1 MGLIDNIKKQARK
14 ILMILGLS
22 TTVAT
27 LSGCESY
34 EEKTTNKAIEII
46 EDATNHVDRHKY
58 ASLEN
63 DIKAGEELIEHVN
76 DLSDDKQGESSSIAN
91 ETLKALDAVN
101 TIITS
106 SKGLERS
113 GESLVEQGQKWYA
126 EVSSNSAWRN
136 LRDVVNTVKE
146 WPEDEFGEF
155 ASTMEGLYYE
165 TGETVGLDQS
175 QLESLLNGNI
185 SQETSENAQAQG
197 GNINSND
204 SNVVGDAAYAVGGFF
219 GGVASK
225 IKEGYDEATN
235 GMSEYNQGLADGFS
249 DEDKKIYYENEA
261 KIKQQEIEKA
271 EAEKAEAERKAAEA
285 RGSLENTSFQ
295 MAETS
300 DFRKSMKVE
309 ENTLK
314 IDPNEPVVPQVLDQI
329 DQMIEKDDEAQI

>member
-14 ILMILGLS
+14 ILVILGLS

-63 DIKAGEELIEHVN
+63 DIKACEELIEHVN
-76 DLSDDKQGESSSIAN
+76 KLSDDKQGEGSSIAN

-126 EVSSNSAWRN
+126 EVSSDSAWKD
-136 LRDVVNTVKE
+136 LRDVVNTVNE

-155 ASTMEGLYYE
+155 ASTMEKLYYE
-165 TGETVGLDQS
+165 TGDTVGLDQS
-175 QLESLLNGNI
+175 QLENLLNGTL
-185 SQETSENAQAQG
+185 EQATNGNSPTQG
-197 GNINSND
+197 DNSND
-204 SNVVGDAAYAVGGFF
+204 SNVVGDAAHAVGGFL
-219 GGVASK
+219 GGIASK
-225 IKEGYDEATN
+225 FKEGYDEATN

-249 DEDKKIYYENEA
+249 DEDRKIYYENAA
-261 KIKQQEIEKA
+261 KRKQQEIEKA

-329 DQMIEKDDEAQI
+329 DQIIEKDDEAQI